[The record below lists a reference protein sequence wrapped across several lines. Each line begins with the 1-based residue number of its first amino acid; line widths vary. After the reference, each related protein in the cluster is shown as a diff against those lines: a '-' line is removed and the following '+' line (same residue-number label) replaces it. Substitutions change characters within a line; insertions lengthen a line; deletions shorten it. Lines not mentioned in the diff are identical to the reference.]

1 MQFERERRR
10 VNFPRIF
17 RRLSFDAEFLLI
29 VIGIDRLGEK
39 WGEEGSIRRG
49 SAWDTV
55 KQMRAMRREEEQFGW
70 KFPSDEI
77 RHLYILYIDVDS
89 VDCALLIL
97 KRYRSDFSSSSPRLR
112 LVLDRRKKRR
122 KKRRKGKGKMYRY
135 QLR

>member
-17 RRLSFDAEFLLI
+17 RRLSFDAI
-29 VIGIDRLGEK
+29 VIGIDRVGEK
-39 WGEEGSIRRG
+39 WGEGRSIRRG

-97 KRYRSDFSSSSPRLR
+97 RRYRSDFSSSSPRLR